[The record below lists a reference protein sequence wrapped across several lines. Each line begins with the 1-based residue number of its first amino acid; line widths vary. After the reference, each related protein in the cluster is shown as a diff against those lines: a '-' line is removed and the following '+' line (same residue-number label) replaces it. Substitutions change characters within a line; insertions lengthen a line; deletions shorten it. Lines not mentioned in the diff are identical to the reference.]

1 MVPPRTTGLRGYRLN
16 GSRGYRYHW
25 QPGMTIER
33 SDLLTN
39 RLTNPQTATYTSDWE
54 TAKSDTKRRDESE
67 WNNFKTYYI
76 SAEQLQNLMQHWL
89 IQRQELINTT
99 RLTKSQKLL
108 HLWLKNCK
116 ICCTSGYNKSKTWS
130 IQKLTEPISNLINR
144 CKSTEQLQNL
154 TENWLPQKQTN
165 SSDWYD
171 QLCNPSIRTEIQTI
185 KRDYH
190 VDCQISRL
198 IQSGIKSN

>member
-1 MVPPRTTGLRGYRLN
+1 MVRTEN
-16 GSRGYRYHW
+16 
-25 QPGMTIER
+25 
-33 SDLLTN
+33 
-39 RLTNPQTATYTSDWE
+39 
-54 TAKSDTKRRDESE
+54 
-67 WNNFKTYYI
+67 
-76 SAEQLQNLMQHWL
+76 HWL
-89 IQRQELINTT
+89 KRLPPQWLKSLPLPLATRQNNWTIWSLNKPTEKPSNNHIHIWLRNCKIWCNTGWYKGRIWSIQLDW
-99 RLTKSQKLL
+99 QKPKNLL

-144 CKSTEQLQNL
+144 YKSTEQLQNL

-171 QLCNPSIRTEIQTI
+171 QLCKPSIRTEIQTI